1 MYYNLIKLLQLGF
14 RLVVMRYAQSSEFRM
29 KLKRIPGSW
38 GARPPRPS
46 QLFLSARF
54 TETCHTSSSSTG
66 TKAVDAGEREA
77 KQRRQKAIE
86 GERRGRRMEKKRGER
101 GGGVKENGKRGEKVG
116 ENVKKVSLNFPRI

>member
-101 GGGVKENGKRGEKVG
+101 GGVKENEERGGKKLGKTL
-116 ENVKKVSLNFPRI
+116 KVSLNFPRI

>member
-1 MYYNLIKLLQLGF
+1 MHHNLIKLLQLGF
-14 RLVVMRYAQSSEFRM
+14 RLVVMRYAQSPEFGM
-29 KLKRIPGSW
+29 KLKKIPESW

-66 TKAVDAGEREA
+66 TKAVDEARETKA

-86 GERRGRRMEKKRGER
+86 GERRGRIKKKEEGKEELRRTEE
-101 GGGVKENGKRGEKVG
+101 GGKSWGKR
-116 ENVKKVSLNFPRI
+116 